1 MILKSAASALLLLV
15 TSHTSGA
22 WTTIQQTSK
31 AVPGVGLSSVQSYRL
46 LSDLSKFSTTPKT
59 FLSATENAD
68 AEDGNAAPKRKR
80 KRKKKA
86 QIVDVVDTTTDNQ
99 EDAQAPKPAESVS
112 AAPVLDLKPRED
124 EPVQLEIKNIVAST
138 AEPEPSAIATVSAML
153 SSVMGSKDKTGS
165 SSSMPGSSSTTNDIS
180 TSSMN
185 NFAGR
190 PLDDSLDQLLEDARV
205 MTEEEL
211 EAKKENGILSDEQG
225 TDVKKMI
232 GNALSTIV
240 TADFFLVCAFLVW
253 FLAGIFCSYVLK
265 DDTVQ
270 ILFNNQFERLVQPS
284 LGLLMIAAIGGS
296 FFKEEEQEYDL

>member
-165 SSSMPGSSSTTNDIS
+165 SSSMSGSSSTTNDIS

>member
-86 QIVDVVDTTTDNQ
+86 QIVDVVDTTADNQ
-99 EDAQAPKPAESVS
+99 EDAQAPKPAESVP

-165 SSSMPGSSSTTNDIS
+165 SSSMSGSSSTTNDIS

>member
-1 MILKSAASALLLLV
+1 MILKPIASALLLLV

-22 WTTIQQTSK
+22 WTTIQQTSR
-31 AVPGVGLSSVQSYRL
+31 AVPGVRSSSVQSYRL
-46 LSDLSKFSTTPKT
+46 ISDSSHFSTSPRT

-68 AEDGNAAPKRKR
+68 AEDASAAPKRKR

-86 QIVDVVDTTTDNQ
+86 QIVDVVDTAADNQ
-99 EDAQAPKPAESVS
+99 EDSPAPKPAESVP

-124 EPVQLEIKNIVAST
+124 APVQLEVKNIVAST
-138 AEPEPSAIATVSAML
+138 AEPEPSTIATVSAML
-153 SSVMGSKDKTGS
+153 LSVMGSKEKAGS
-165 SSSMPGSSSTTNDIS
+165 SSSMSRSSSATNNIS
-180 TSSMN
+180 TNSIDS
-185 NFAGR
+185 FGGR

-211 EAKKENGILSDEQG
+211 EAKKESGILSDEEG

-284 LGLLMIAAIGGS
+284 LGLLMIAAVGGS
-296 FFKEEEQEYDL
+296 FFKEEDQEYDL